1 MNNETKTAT
10 DKHPRKLRFVGTLLI
25 AAVALLAFES
35 FYYFSAPQLDAQQK
49 ALLAWTGV
57 PAPDFAVTNLDGR
70 SFHLADLKGRRVILN
85 FWATW
90 CPPCQE
96 EIPDFIK
103 LRAQTSPTNVVI
115 LGLSADD
122 AATQKAFAQRDKIN
136 YPLAVLQNVPS
147 PYQDIAEIPVTMA
160 IDRNGVIQNAVLGP
174 QELKT
179 LEQFAT
185 EPDYAGARKS
195 IPVAKGQ

>member
-10 DKHPRKLRFVGTLLI
+10 GEHPRKFRFVGTLLV
-25 AAVALLAFES
+25 AALALLAFES

-57 PAPDFAVTNLDGR
+57 PAPDFAVTNLDGQ

-103 LRAQTSPTNVVI
+103 LRDQTSPTNVVI

-122 AATQKAFAQRDKIN
+122 AATQKAFAQRNGIN
-136 YPLAVLQNVPS
+136 YPLAVLQDVPS

-179 LEQFAT
+179 LKQFAT
-185 EPDYAGARKS
+185 GPDYAGARKS